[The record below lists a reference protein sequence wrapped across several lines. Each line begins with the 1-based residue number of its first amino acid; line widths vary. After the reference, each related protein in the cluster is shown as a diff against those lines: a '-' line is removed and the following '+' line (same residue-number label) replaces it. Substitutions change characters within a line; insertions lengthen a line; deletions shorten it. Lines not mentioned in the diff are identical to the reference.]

1 MFEHV
6 EMKVFP
12 IRLKPDFSE
21 LVSSA
26 AKKTPLSKHDW
37 VVQAIKEKLER
48 GKSFEEWR

>member
-1 MFEHV
+1 MSEYV

-12 IRLKPDFSE
+12 IRLKPHFSE

-26 AKKTPLSKHDW
+26 AKKTPLTKHDW

-48 GKSFEEWR
+48 DQVV